1 MGKKFKRAY
10 TEPLDGDEIKL
21 RKLVRPASRNQKEYL
36 EALNTYTYV
45 IASGPPGTGKTYLAI
60 AAALQ
65 HLRDG
70 LVERVIL
77 TRPVVESGEQ
87 LGFLPGKIEDKME
100 PYLSPMYD
108 AIVELTGGATAR
120 RMLENMTLEICP
132 LAYMRGRT
140 FKNAFI
146 IADEMSSATPQQ
158 MKNLLT
164 RLGFES
170 KMAVLGDPQQSDL
183 SGYMINGFSDLL
195 KGIEAY
201 GSRPDG
207 FKVINL
213 GNGDIM
219 RHPLLATVMEIY
231 EGRPQAIAGS
241 AADIEVPALLNSSRE
256 AEQRQVS

>member
-1 MGKKFKRAY
+1 MGKRFKRAY
-10 TEPLDGDEIKL
+10 TEQLDGDEIKL
-21 RKLVRPASRNQKEYL
+21 RKLVKPAGRNQKEYL
-36 EALNTYTYV
+36 EALNTYTYI

-108 AIVELTGGATAR
+108 AIIELVGGNTAR

-140 FKNAFI
+140 FKKAFI
-146 IADEMSSATPQQ
+146 VADEMSSASPQQ

-164 RLGFES
+164 RLGFDS
-170 KMAVLGDPQQSDL
+170 KMAVLGDPNQSDL
-183 SGYMINGFSDLL
+183 CGYENGFSDLL

-201 GSRPDG
+201 PGRPDG
-207 FKVINL
+207 FKVIRL
-213 GNGDIM
+213 GNGDIV
-219 RHPLLATVMEIY
+219 RHPLLATVLEIY
-231 EGRPQAIAGS
+231 GDIPQPINSS
-241 AADIEVPALLNSSRE
+241 AADIEVPALLNSPRE
-256 AEQRQVS
+256 TEHRQVS